1 MSSAGVADRIQMAD
15 FNSMT
20 GAIEDA
26 LTGHNGRMDGQDAAI
41 AAQAA
46 RMDRLGNCQIY
57 HGTYTGNSSASSKT
71 LSFPH
76 KPIFVM
82 VLNNS
87 AGFLLSVQ
95 GLDRA
100 RLSLGGTNY
109 TTLCTWSGN
118 FFHGTRVCT
127 SILLKAEGPIMW
139 WRFWTLRSKKNPR
152 AKWPGG
158 SFLMI

>member
-1 MSSAGVADRIQMAD
+1 MNHTENYHLPRWDMADRIQMAD

-26 LTGHNGRMDGQDAAI
+26 LTGHDGRMDGQDAAL
-41 AAQAA
+41 AAQSA

-82 VLNNS
+82 VLDNS

-118 FFHGTRVCT
+118 SFSWDADVYKYFTESGRTYYVVAF
-127 SILLKAEGPIMW
+127 LDAAE
-139 WRFWTLRSKKNPR
+139 
-152 AKWPGG
+152 
-158 SFLMI
+158 